1 LETKE
6 EVYMETAYVRE
17 DELQVEAISVEEK
30 EEIFSPVEAG
40 DEEVSVEI
48 SDEKALSDR
57 DINVLSSYLK
67 EMRGSVLIS
76 AQEELFMGKE
86 VMDEE
91 EKKRSL
97 TQSWIVM
104 FSKMAKKN
112 KPAQKSIGKDDPAD
126 QYCDEIDRIEEQ
138 FSKIVSLD
146 REHKKLE
153 RMVRSSAPGSYERKK
168 LCRMKVEN
176 LNTAAETLLRIN
188 LLSLNEK
195 GILKKLEKR
204 FSIDKAKKK
213 STAKEMQVILQGLRA
228 AEARSRDAKEKL
240 VRANLRLVVGIAKKY
255 INRGLPLADLIQ
267 EGNIGLMR
275 AVEKFDY
282 RLGNRLSTYACWWIR
297 QTMLRSIDEQTRT
310 IRVPVYVNERIKK
323 MIRSSQQ
330 LAQNMGSEP
339 VSMELAEKMGLP
351 YSQVDEI
358 MQVAKDTISLESPL
372 GEDESSLKDY
382 VPNNLAPSPLD
393 DVLHFQLFEEAD
405 EALRFLSPR
414 EETIIRMRYGL
425 GVDTEHTLAE
435 IGEKLGVS
443 RERIRQIEV
452 TALRKLRR
460 SEKLREL
467 KLFLK
472 Q

>member
-1 LETKE
+1 
-6 EVYMETAYVRE
+6 METAYVRE

>member
-1 LETKE
+1 
-6 EVYMETAYVRE
+6 METAFSMEDDVRV
-17 DELQVEAISVEEK
+17 QSVGDQEK
-30 EEIFSPVEAG
+30 EEFFST
-40 DEEVSVEI
+40 DEPGEDEMSVDVT
-48 SDEKALSDR
+48 SPRDLNDR

-67 EMRGSVLIS
+67 EMRNSTLIS
-76 AQEELFMGKE
+76 AQEELVLGKD

-97 TQSWIVM
+97 TQRWIAV
-104 FSKMAKKN
+104 FSGTVKKQ
-112 KPAQKSIGKDDPAD
+112 KTRKAPAVKHNLAD
-126 QYCDEIDRIEEQ
+126 KESADLD
-138 FSKIVSLD
+138 KIWDSFVQVIALHK
-146 REHKKLE
+146 EHNKLE
-153 RMVRSSAPGSYERKK
+153 RFLKKSTAGSYERKK
-168 LCRMKVEN
+168 LARAKVEN
-176 LNTAAETLLRIN
+176 MSASGDLLSRIN
-188 LLSLNEK
+188 LLRLQER
-195 GILKKLEKR
+195 GIIKKLEKHLP
-204 FSIDKAKKK
+204 IDRQKKMQ
-213 STAKEMQVILQGLRA
+213 TAKALQGILQELRVVEIRA
-228 AEARSRDAKEKL
+228 REAKDRL
-240 VRANLRLVVGIAKKY
+240 VKANLRLVVGIAKKY
-255 INRGLPLADLIQ
+255 LNRGLPLADLIQ

-323 MIRSSQQ
+323 MIKSSQQ
-330 LAQNMGSEP
+330 LAQHMGSEP
-339 VSMELAEKMGLP
+339 VSMELAAEMGLEHA
-351 YSQVDEI
+351 QVDEI
-358 MQVAKDTISLESPL
+358 MQVAKDTISLEAPL

-405 EALRFLSPR
+405 EALHFLSPR
-414 EETIIRMRYGL
+414 EEAIIRMRYGL
-425 GVDTEHTLAE
+425 GVDNEHTLAE

-452 TALRKLRR
+452 SALRKLRR

>member
-1 LETKE
+1 
-6 EVYMETAYVRE
+6 METAYVRE
-17 DELQVEAISVEEK
+17 DELQVQNISVGIEEK
-30 EEIFSPVEAG
+30 EELFSSAEAG
-40 DEEVSVEI
+40 DEEVSVDI
-48 SDEKALSDR
+48 SDEKALSDK

-67 EMRGSVLIS
+67 EMRSSVLIS

-97 TQSWIVM
+97 TQRWIIM
-104 FSKMAKKN
+104 FAQMAKKN
-112 KPAQKSIGKDDPAD
+112 KPAHKSPTKNKPAD
-126 QYCDEIDRIEEQ
+126 QYSEEMDRIEEQ
-138 FSKIVSLD
+138 IYRIVLLD

-153 RMVRSSAPGSYERKK
+153 RMVRQSAPGSYQRKK

-176 LNTAAETLLRIN
+176 LNASGETLLRIN
-188 LLSLNEK
+188 LLRLDEK

-204 FSIDKAKKK
+204 FTIDKAKQKK
-213 STAKEMQVILQGLRA
+213 AAKAMQVMLQGLRE
-228 AEARSRDAKEKL
+228 AEVRSRDAKDKL
-240 VRANLRLVVGIAKKY
+240 VQANLRLVVGIAKKY

-323 MIRSSQQ
+323 MIKSSQQ

-405 EALRFLSPR
+405 EALRYLNPR

>member
-1 LETKE
+1 
-6 EVYMETAYVRE
+6 METAYVRE
-17 DELQVEAISVEEK
+17 DELQVQNISIAEK
-30 EEIFSPVEAG
+30 DELFSPIEAV
-40 DEEVSVEI
+40 DEEMSVDI
-48 SDEKALSDR
+48 SDEKTLSDK

-76 AQEELFMGKE
+76 AQEELFIGKQ

-97 TQSWIVM
+97 TQRWIIM
-104 FSKMAKKN
+104 FAHMAKKN
-112 KPAQKSIGKDDPAD
+112 KPLEKSTREIKTAD
-126 QYCDEIDRIEEQ
+126 QYRDDIDRAEEKILQ
-138 FSKIVSLD
+138 IFSLE
-146 REHKKLE
+146 REHNKID
-153 RMVRSSAPGSYERKK
+153 RMVRKSAPGSYERKK

-176 LNTAAETLLRIN
+176 LNAAAETISRIN
-188 LLSLNEK
+188 LLRLDEK

-204 FSIDKAKKK
+204 FAIDKAKKK
-213 STAKEMQVILQGLRA
+213 RSAKEMQAVLRELRA

-323 MIRSSQQ
+323 MIKSSQQ

-339 VSMELAEKMGLP
+339 ESMALAEKMGLP

-405 EALRFLSPR
+405 EALRYLSPR

-425 GVDTEHTLAE
+425 GVDMEHTLAE

>member
-1 LETKE
+1 
-6 EVYMETAYVRE
+6 METAYLAE
-17 DELQVEAISVEEK
+17 DELQVQNIGAEEK
-30 EEIFSPVEAG
+30 EEVFST
-40 DEEVSVEI
+40 DETGEDEVSIEVTPAKELT
-48 SDEKALSDR
+48 DK

-67 EMRGSVLIS
+67 EMRNSTLIS
-76 AQEELFMGKE
+76 SQEELVLGKD

-97 TQSWIVM
+97 TQRWIVM
-104 FSKMAKKN
+104 FSGMVKKH
-112 KPAQKSIGKDDPAD
+112 KPEKILAGKQKVLQSESVELEK
-126 QYCDEIDRIEEQ
+126 IEELFAQ
-138 FSKIVSLD
+138 VVALD
-146 REHKKLE
+146 KEHKKLE
-153 RMVRSSAPGSYERKK
+153 RLLKKSAAGSYERKK
-168 LCRMKVEN
+168 LGRGKVEN
-176 LNTAAETLLRIN
+176 LSASGELLSHIN
-188 LLSLNEK
+188 LLRLYER
-195 GILKKLEKR
+195 GIIKKLEKHAGVDR
-204 FSIDKAKKK
+204 EKKIKA
-213 STAKEMQVILQGLRA
+213 AKAMHGILQELKGVEIRA
-228 AEARSRDAKEKL
+228 REAKDRL
-240 VRANLRLVVGIAKKY
+240 VKANLRLVVGIAKKY
-255 INRGLPLADLIQ
+255 LNRGLPLADLIQ

-323 MIRSSQQ
+323 MIKSSQQ
-330 LAQNMGSEP
+330 LAQHMGSEP
-339 VSMELAEKMGLP
+339 VSMELAAEMGLA
-351 YSQVDEI
+351 YAQVDEI
-358 MQVAKDTISLESPL
+358 MQVAKDTISLEAPL

-405 EALRFLSPR
+405 EALHYLSPR

-425 GVDTEHTLAE
+425 GVDNEHTLAE

-452 TALRKLRR
+452 SALRKLRR